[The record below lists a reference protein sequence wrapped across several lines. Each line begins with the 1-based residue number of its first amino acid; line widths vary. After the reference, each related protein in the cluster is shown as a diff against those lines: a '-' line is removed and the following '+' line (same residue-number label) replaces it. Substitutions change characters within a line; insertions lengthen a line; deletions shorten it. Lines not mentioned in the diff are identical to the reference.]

1 MYCHTYF
8 CKCDVTHHSGSDFK
22 DLDDGV
28 GGGGESQVF
37 QKMFGSGLFH
47 SSLGHQLCGKR
58 SLKGEVD
65 CCEGIISM
73 EL

>member
-1 MYCHTYF
+1 M
-8 CKCDVTHHSGSDFK
+8 
-22 DLDDGV
+22 
-28 GGGGESQVF
+28 F

-47 SSLGHQLCGKR
+47 FSLGHQLCGKR

-73 EL
+73 ELKGTV